1 MDEMT
6 LENASAPESATEQSE
21 ETAATETIE
30 ETAPEATDEPNEENI
45 DSSEDETAES
55 VDYAAL
61 AAEDLAELKA
71 QFPALKELPS
81 LAALPNP
88 VRYAELR
95 DMGLSPK
102 EAYLAT
108 GGTARRRSDNRAHL
122 LSAVPRASA
131 LATNLPSGAEMAE
144 ARRLFSNLTDA
155 QIHRLYKKV
164 TN

>member
-6 LENASAPESATEQSE
+6 LENASATESAPEKAEETAVPESLE
-21 ETAATETIE
+21 ETAA
-30 ETAPEATDEPNEENI
+30 EAIDEPSEE
-45 DSSEDETAES
+45 DAAPLEDEAEES

-81 LAALPNP
+81 LAALPDP

-108 GGTARRRSDNRAHL
+108 GGTARRRSDNRSHL

-164 TN
+164 TR

>member
-1 MDEMT
+1 MDETT
-6 LENASAPESATEQSE
+6 LENASIAESAPEKAEESAGSESLE
-21 ETAATETIE
+21 ETASEALDEAAEENEDPLIE
-30 ETAPEATDEPNEENI
+30 EA
-45 DSSEDETAES
+45 EDS

-155 QIHRLYKKV
+155 QICKLYKKV

>member
-1 MDEMT
+1 MMEETIMEGDAISEAPAALEQATTTESEAPADES
-6 LENASAPESATEQSE
+6 SAPLE
-21 ETAATETIE
+21 
-30 ETAPEATDEPNEENI
+30 APEENEIEK
-45 DSSEDETAES
+45 DAM
-55 VDYAAL
+55 DYAAL

-71 QFPALKELPS
+71 QFPMLKTLSS
-81 LAALPNP
+81 LASLPDP

-108 GGTARRRSDNRAHL
+108 GGTARRKSDNRAHL

-131 LATNLPSGAEMAE
+131 LASNLPSSEEMAE
-144 ARRLFSNLTDA
+144 ARRIFSNLSDA
-155 QIHRLYKKV
+155 QIHRLYKRV

>member
-1 MDEMT
+1 MDETT
-6 LENASAPESATEQSE
+6 LENASITECAPEETKEAAVSEGLE
-21 ETAATETIE
+21 ETASQ
-30 ETAPEATDEPNEENI
+30 APEEPTEE
-45 DSSEDETAES
+45 DADLLEDEAEES

-71 QFPALKELPS
+71 QFPALKDLPS
-81 LAALPNP
+81 LAALQNP

-108 GGTARRRSDNRAHL
+108 GGTARRRSDNRSHL
-122 LSAVPRASA
+122 LSAVPRSSA
-131 LATNLPSGAEMAE
+131 LATGLPSGAEMAE
-144 ARRLFSNLTDA
+144 ARRLFSNLTDS

>member
-1 MDEMT
+1 MDETT
-6 LENASAPESATEQSE
+6 LENEAITESATEKTEETAVSEKLEESDIEVSDGTAEENADTVEDESE
-21 ETAATETIE
+21 ET
-30 ETAPEATDEPNEENI
+30 
-45 DSSEDETAES
+45 

-108 GGTARRRSDNRAHL
+108 GGTARKRSDNRAHL
-122 LSAVPRASA
+122 LSAVPRSSA
-131 LATNLPSGAEMAE
+131 LATGLPSGAEMAE

-155 QIHRLYKKV
+155 QICKLYKKV

>member
-1 MDEMT
+1 MMET
-6 LENASAPESATEQSE
+6 EATATALSAEEAEAKGLDTDSAAAADAPIEDAAE
-21 ETAATETIE
+21 ETE
-30 ETAPEATDEPNEENI
+30 NEE
-45 DSSEDETAES
+45 DA

-61 AAEDLAELKA
+61 AAEDLADLKA
-71 QFPALKELPS
+71 QFPALKSLPS
-81 LAALPNP
+81 LAALSDP

-95 DMGLSPK
+95 EMGLSPK
-102 EAYLAT
+102 EAYLAI

-131 LATNLPSGAEMAE
+131 LANGLPSNAEMAE
-144 ARRLFSNLTDA
+144 ARRLFSNLSDA

>member
-1 MDEMT
+1 MDDTT
-6 LENASAPESATEQSE
+6 LENEAMTAPSPELQMEAEAPESPED
-21 ETAATETIE
+21 I
-30 ETAPEATDEPNEENI
+30 PEAVNESAEG
-45 DSSEDETAES
+45 DASFSGEDAEKD

-81 LAALPNP
+81 LAALSDP

-122 LSAVPRASA
+122 FSAVPRASA
-131 LATNLPSGAEMAE
+131 LATNLPSSAEMAE
-144 ARRLFSNLTDA
+144 ARRLFSNLSDA

>member
-1 MDEMT
+1 MMET
-6 LENASAPESATEQSE
+6 EATALSAEEAEAKGLDTDSAAAADAPIEDAAE
-21 ETAATETIE
+21 ETE
-30 ETAPEATDEPNEENI
+30 NEEDI
-45 DSSEDETAES
+45 

-61 AAEDLAELKA
+61 AAEDLADLKA
-71 QFPALKELPS
+71 QFPALKSLPS
-81 LAALPNP
+81 LAALSDP

-95 DMGLSPK
+95 EMGLSPK
-102 EAYLAT
+102 EAYLAI

-131 LATNLPSGAEMAE
+131 LANGLPSNAEMAE
-144 ARRLFSNLTDA
+144 ARRLFSNLSDA